1 MLLIISE
8 NCKTFIHSKYTR
20 YTRYTRCTVG
30 VCGWGATLKS
40 YYSTQQ
46 HQANKGV
53 VLYTVGG

>member
-8 NCKTFIHSKYTR
+8 NCKTFIHSK